1 MRSILTNEKY
11 KGDALLQKS
20 FTVDF
25 LTKKT
30 KPNEGEVPQYYV
42 ENSHPAIIKPE
53 TFDLVQA
60 EIARRARGKSR
71 YSGVGIFSSRIK
83 CAECGSWY
91 GSKVWHSNDKY
102 RRVIYQCNHKFDG
115 EKKCST
121 PHLTEDEIKAAF
133 AAAYNRF
140 LAGRDEIIRNTET
153 VIGQLSDS
161 SGLETEREKLEQ
173 EMAVLAEMVQNCVAE
188 NARTAMDQGKYQ
200 ERYSGL
206 AGRYET
212 LKEKHDKVSE
222 EIAARTARSQVLAR
236 FLETLKKNGVV
247 EEFDEVLWGDMVEH
261 VTVDCKKKMVFTF
274 KNGVE
279 VTI

>member
-1 MRSILTNEKY
+1 MYVLTQANKKY

-102 RRVIYQCNHKFDG
+102 RKVVWRCNHKYDGG
-115 EKKCST
+115 EKCAT
-121 PHLTEDEIKAAF
+121 PHFDEETIKTLFVRALNIF
-133 AAAYNRF
+133 C
-140 LAGRDEIIRNTET
+140 GERDEIIVDFSPRSMPFPYRGWVLIQT
-153 VIGQLSDS
+153 IRKK
-161 SGLETEREKLEQ
+161 GLF
-173 EMAVLAEMVQNCVAE
+173 CV
-188 NARTAMDQGKYQ
+188 
-200 ERYSGL
+200 
-206 AGRYET
+206 
-212 LKEKHDKVSE
+212 
-222 EIAARTARSQVLAR
+222 RSNLTSQA
-236 FLETLKKNGVV
+236 
-247 EEFDEVLWGDMVEH
+247 
-261 VTVDCKKKMVFTF
+261 
-274 KNGVE
+274 
-279 VTI
+279 